1 MTDSRSIFSV
11 SQINE
16 YVRMTVESS
25 APLQSVFIRGEIS
38 NFKNQYSTG
47 HLYFSLKDRDGMIK
61 AVMFRGYA
69 QKLKFAPR
77 DGDKVIIHGKIS
89 VYVARGEYQVYVD
102 DMQPDGVGA
111 LALAFERLK
120 EKLSAEGLFDPAHK
134 KVIPPSPRRVGVITS
149 ASGAAIHDILNVSG
163 RRAPSIEIVIYPAIV
178 QGDNAPRSLIGGIRY
193 FNRESHVD
201 VIIIGR
207 GGGSIEDLW
216 GFNDEGLA
224 REIFASEIPVV
235 SAVGHETDFTI
246 SDFVSDLRAPTPS
259 AAAEIVFPN
268 NLENIRRLNAIKDT
282 AEGLLSR
289 RLNSIRLQMSL
300 LGSKLEKASPVYRL
314 RDRTMKVSMLAE
326 RLETLGEKRLEGKR
340 AQIRL
345 CAARLVS
352 QNPMAVLS
360 KGYTFVESGDGRI
373 ISSASDLAAGE
384 RIDLVFADG
393 RVCATVDAVKTKNKE
408 AAYGREKENDL

>member
-1 MTDSRSIFSV
+1 MTDTRSIFSV

-16 YVRMTVESS
+16 YIKLCVESTP
-25 APLQSVFIRGEIS
+25 ALQNVFIKGEIS

-47 HLYFSLKDRDGMIK
+47 HLYFSLKDQDGMIK

-69 QKLKFAPR
+69 SKLKFAPR

-89 VYVARGEYQVYVD
+89 VYVARGEYQIYVD

-120 EKLSAEGLFDPAHK
+120 EKLMSGGLFDPSHK
-134 KVIPPSPRRVGVITS
+134 KAIPTSPRRVGVITS

-163 RRAPSIEIVIYPAIV
+163 RRAPNVEIVIYPAIV
-178 QGDNAPRSLIGGIRY
+178 QGENAPRSLVGGIRY
-193 FNRESHVD
+193 FNNESPVD

-268 NLENIRRLNAIKDT
+268 NLEALRRVRVIKDT
-282 AEGLLSR
+282 AENLMARRISSVRQGL
-289 RLNSIRLQMSL
+289 SL
-300 LGSKLEKASPVYRL
+300 YKSELEKKSPIYKL
-314 RDRTMKVSMLAE
+314 RDRTMRVSHIAE
-326 RLETLGEKRLEGKR
+326 RLEALSKMKLDEKSGKMK
-340 AQIRL
+340 L
-345 CAARLVS
+345 CAARLVAV
-352 QNPMAVLS
+352 NPMAVLS
-360 KGYTFVESGDGRI
+360 KGYTFVEAADGRI
-373 ISSASDLAAGE
+373 VSGASELSDGE
-384 RIDLVFADG
+384 RINLVFADG
-393 RVCATVDAVKTKNKE
+393 RVGATVNKTKDK
-408 AAYGREKENDL
+408 

>member
-1 MTDSRSIFSV
+1 MNHKGGESVADARNIFSV

-16 YVRMTVESS
+16 YVRLTVESS

-47 HLYFSLKDRDGMIK
+47 HLYFSLKDGEGMIK

-69 QKLKFAPR
+69 SKLKFVPR

-120 EKLSAEGLFDPAHK
+120 EKLANEGLFDAARKKAIPSSPA
-134 KVIPPSPRRVGVITS
+134 RVGVITS

-163 RRAPSIEIVIYPAIV
+163 RRAPNIEIVIYPAIV
-178 QGDNAPRSLIGGIRY
+178 QGESAPRSLIGGIRY
-193 FNRESHVD
+193 FNNRSPVD

-216 GFNDEGLA
+216 GFNDESLA
-224 REIFASEIPVV
+224 REIFASTIPVV

-268 NLENIRRLNAIKDT
+268 NLENLRRLKAIADKAENAVTRK
-282 AEGLLSR
+282 LVSLR
-289 RLNSIRLQMSL
+289 QSISL
-300 LGSKLEKASPVYRL
+300 YSSKLQKASPIYKL
-314 RDRTMKVSMLAE
+314 RDRTMRVSMLAE
-326 RLETLGEKRLEGKR
+326 RLEALGEKKLEGKR
-340 AQIRL
+340 AQMKL
-345 CAARLVS
+345 CAARLVAV
-352 QNPMAVLS
+352 NPMAVLS
-360 KGYTFVESGDGRI
+360 KGYTLVEAADGRI
-373 ISSASDLAAGE
+373 VSNAGE
-384 RIDLVFADG
+384 LATGEKISLVFADG
-393 RVCATVDAVKTKNKE
+393 AATATVDGIT
-408 AAYGREKENDL
+408 EKK

>member
-1 MTDSRSIFSV
+1 MTDSRSVFSV

-16 YVRMTVESS
+16 YVRLTIESS

-61 AVMFRGYA
+61 AVMFRSYA
-69 QKLKFAPR
+69 SKLKFAPR

-89 VYVARGEYQVYVD
+89 VYVSRGEYQIYVD

-120 EKLSAEGLFDPAHK
+120 EKLATEGLFDATHK
-134 KVIPPSPRRVGVITS
+134 KAIPTSPSRVGVITS

-163 RRAPSIEIVIYPAIV
+163 RRAPNIEIVIYPAIV
-178 QGDNAPRSLIGGIRY
+178 QGESAPRSLIGGIKY
-193 FNRESHVD
+193 FNIESPVD

-224 REIFASEIPVV
+224 REIFASSIPVV

-268 NLENIRRLNAIKDT
+268 NMENIRRLNSIKDT
-282 AEGLLSR
+282 AEGLLVK
-289 RLNSIRLQMSL
+289 RLDSARLKMSL
-300 LGSKLEKASPVYRL
+300 YQSKLDSSSPVYKL
-314 RDRTMKVSMLAE
+314 RDRTMRVSILADRLE
-326 RLETLGEKRLEGKR
+326 SLAIRRLETNR
-340 AQIRL
+340 AQIKL
-345 CAARLVS
+345 SAARLAAV
-352 QNPMAVLS
+352 NPMAVLA
-360 KGYTFVESGDGRI
+360 KGYTFVESSDKRI
-373 ISSASDLAAGE
+373 ISSAHELSAGDK
-384 RIDLVFADG
+384 INLVFADG
-393 RVCATVDAVKTKNKE
+393 VASATVDK
-408 AAYGREKENDL
+408 

>member
-1 MTDSRSIFSV
+1 MADTRNIFSV

-16 YVRMTVESS
+16 YVRLTVEST
-25 APLQSVFIRGEIS
+25 PILQSVFIRGEIS

-47 HLYFSLKDRDGMIK
+47 HLYFSLKDADGMIK

-89 VYVARGEYQVYVD
+89 VYVARGEYQIYVD
-102 DMQPDGVGA
+102 DMQPDGIGA

-120 EKLSAEGLFDPAHK
+120 ERLGAEGLFDSKHK
-134 KVIPPSPRRVGVITS
+134 REIPRSPKRVGVITS

-163 RRAPSIEIVIYPAIV
+163 RRAPNVEIVIYPAIV
-178 QGDNAPRSLIGGIRY
+178 QGENAPRSLIGGIRY
-193 FNRESHVD
+193 FNNESPVD

-224 REIFASEIPVV
+224 REIYASGIPVV

-268 NLENIRRLNAIKDT
+268 NLENLRRLASIKDS
-282 AEGLLSR
+282 ADGIMQR
-289 RLNSIRLQMSL
+289 RLSALRHKTKLFESELQ
-300 LGSKLEKASPVYRL
+300 KKSPVYKL
-314 RDRTMKVSMLAE
+314 RDRTLRVSHIAE
-326 RLETLGEKRLEGKR
+326 RLESLAKRKLDSRSGQMK
-340 AQIRL
+340 L
-345 CAARLVS
+345 CAARLASV
-352 QNPMAVLS
+352 NPMAVLS
-360 KGYTFVESGDGRI
+360 KGYTFVETESGRI
-373 ISSASDLAAGE
+373 VSKADELSVGE
-384 RIDLVFADG
+384 RINLVFSNG
-393 RVCATVDAVKTKNKE
+393 RVGATVDNVSEDK
-408 AAYGREKENDL
+408 

>member
-16 YVRMTVESS
+16 YVRLTVESS
-25 APLQSVFIRGEIS
+25 APLQNVFIKGEIS

-47 HLYFSLKDRDGMIK
+47 HLYFSLKDEGGMIK

-69 QKLKFAPR
+69 QKLKFTPC

-89 VYVARGEYQVYVD
+89 VYVARGEYQIYVD

-120 EKLSAEGLFDPAHK
+120 EKLSREGLFDPAHK
-134 KVIPPSPRRVGVITS
+134 KAIPTSPLRVGVVTS

-163 RRAPSIEIVIYPAIV
+163 RRAPNIEIVIYPAIV
-178 QGDNAPRSLIGGIRY
+178 QGENAPRSLIGGIKY
-193 FNRESHVD
+193 FNNRSPVD

-216 GFNDEGLA
+216 GFNDENLA
-224 REIFASEIPVV
+224 REIFASQIPVV
-235 SAVGHETDFTI
+235 SAVGHEVDFTI

-268 NLENIRRLNAIKDT
+268 NLETLRRFKAIRDA
-282 AEGLLSR
+282 AESSMQKKISALS
-289 RLNSIRLQMSL
+289 LKMSL
-300 LGSKLEKASPVYRL
+300 YSSKLEKRSPVYKL
-314 RDRTMKVSMLAE
+314 RDRTMRVSMLAE
-326 RLETLGEKRLEGKR
+326 RLEAQAGKRLDVGMNRVK
-340 AQIRL
+340 L
-345 CAARLVS
+345 MAARLVAV
-352 QNPMAVLS
+352 NPMAVLS
-360 KGYTFVESGDGRI
+360 KGYTFVEGKDKRI
-373 ISSASDLAAGE
+373 ISSASELYSGE
-384 RIDLVFADG
+384 KINLVFSDG
-393 RVCATVDAVKTKNKE
+393 RVSATVDE
-408 AAYGREKENDL
+408 SICE